1 MPNPGKPAPEP
12 ATEQDA
18 RRIGNIRSKRQ
29 VGEYKTDTE
38 NAKKETLIPRLAR
51 ASADRVPEPKKY
63 IPGSEYHPIETPE
76 KGGKKA
82 LMKRSQSFLQSKIT
96 PVQNQPVVNS
106 RDPRKIANSANKPVT
121 GNTIESRRSVNYK
134 PYTLREYKDKVNQDE
149 PFTYKMRGG
158 LGADLGGEEWSK
170 ENEKRQRMKEFANRV
185 KSQQF
190 QMQTSGMRRT
200 SMTQN
205 PESQEK

>member
-1 MPNPGKPAPEP
+1 MG
-12 ATEQDA
+12 
-18 RRIGNIRSKRQ
+18 
-29 VGEYKTDTE
+29 GEYKTDTE
-38 NAKKETLIPRLAR
+38 NTKRETLIPRLSK
-51 ASADRVPEPKKY
+51 ASVERIPEPKKY
-63 IPGSEYHPIETPE
+63 IPGSEYHPTETPE
-76 KGGKKA
+76 KGPKKA

-96 PVQNQPVVNS
+96 PVQSQPVSNL
-106 RDPRKIANSANKPVT
+106 RDVRKVANSANKPVA
-121 GNTIESRRSVNYK
+121 GNNLESRRSVNYK

-158 LGADLGGEEWSK
+158 LGADIGGEAWSK

-200 SMTQN
+200 SQTEN
-205 PESQEK
+205 TENQEK